1 LKPKTKY
8 LVFLTDD
15 IRDDSGDRLTRSWTY
30 NALRDG
36 DYAVLGALEPV
47 RTATLGWEQLASG
60 FLAAVSGGQVSTS
73 AATKKLILTHTFTA
87 PDAQAVLMA
96 MAAPRAAI
104 ASLQIGSGVAPATAV
119 GNVVALDNGGFLST
133 PTARPLALADVTGVD
148 IGVLSQGALAA
159 NVAKLYTG
167 YIQLPYYQTGP
178 NDLLFGAFLGT
189 NWRPDH
195 TLAAMLGVDI
205 PADVDGSY
213 NVTYRFP
220 FAAKTADES
229 VPLQVTLPASAHV
242 PGYAGAATCG
252 QVYAATGYPTVIYV
266 HGITTDRTSVLALGH
281 TLASRCIATV
291 AIDLPMHGVAA
302 TSAFASVLN
311 VERSQLIPFAALY
324 GESAP

>member
-1 LKPKTKY
+1 
-8 LVFLTDD
+8 
-15 IRDDSGDRLTRSWTY
+15 
-30 NALRDG
+30 
-36 DYAVLGALEPV
+36 
-47 RTATLGWEQLASG
+47 
-60 FLAAVSGGQVSTS
+60 
-73 AATKKLILTHTFTA
+73 
-87 PDAQAVLMA
+87 
-96 MAAPRAAI
+96 
-104 ASLQIGSGVAPATAV
+104 
-119 GNVVALDNGGFLST
+119 
-133 PTARPLALADVTGVD
+133 
-148 IGVLSQGALAA
+148 
-159 NVAKLYTG
+159 
-167 YIQLPYYQTGP
+167 
-178 NDLLFGAFLGT
+178 T

-229 VPLQVTLPASAHV
+229 VPLQVTLPASTHV

-252 QVYAATGYPTVIYV
+252 QVYAATGYPAVIYV

-324 GESAP
+324 GENAPRERHFNVAGPGGAPAPMNFEAPGASDGSGAQFINLGFLPNTRDNNRQTVMDLLDLNASLGSINTQVQAIAAPELDLNRVYVVGVSLGGILGSVFTTV